1 MASSKIWIL
10 IIMKIELAFL
20 MNKFYKKYKS
30 KMRLRNQWLIL
41 ICFMGFSCTDKII
54 QLELSD
60 ATATFQKN
68 TLVRLKLSDLLK
80 TRPFQLVSKNSKG
93 SFEIPY
99 QIEGGYMYWLSGLEP
114 SQYVLVM
121 ETPSIQNKIKM
132 IEKEGQLEVYRDT
145 TKIVGYQMAV
155 KHPPAGEDSA
165 YKRSGYLHP
174 VNTPSG
180 KRLTRIQ
187 PQDHYH
193 HYGIWNPWTHTVF
206 DRDTLDFWNLNKKQ
220 ATVRFAKMLKQKS
233 GPVFS
238 EFEVLH
244 EHVVLKNQIQKVAL
258 NETQKIKIFPI
269 NENQYL
275 MDITINYEC
284 ATAQPFK
291 IIKYRYGGFGW
302 RTTEEWNNQNSRV
315 LTSEGN
321 TRKNADGSTAR
332 WCIVDGKLD
341 EGYGGA
347 LMLSHLENYNHPEP
361 LRVWPEN
368 QYGRGDL
375 FVNFATT
382 KTTDWTL
389 DPGKIYTLK
398 YQLLIYD
405 GKMETTNAEALWDQF
420 VHPTTYRIKP

>member
-80 TRPFQLVSKNSKG
+80 TRPFQLVNKNSKG

-347 LMLSHLENYNHPEP
+347 LMLHILKITTILSRFAFGLKTNTAEEIYLSILP
-361 LRVWPEN
+361 L
-368 QYGRGDL
+368 
-375 FVNFATT
+375 
-382 KTTDWTL
+382 
-389 DPGKIYTLK
+389 LK
-398 YQLLIYD
+398 QPI
-405 GKMETTNAEALWDQF
+405 G
-420 VHPTTYRIKP
+420 H